1 MTFIYRHALFV
12 FRKQPYIDWAN
23 SLDDG
28 PSLLDDQ
35 LSRRAR
41 TVYLVQ
47 EIDGEPELD
56 DLLPDYWEDIFLA
69 ELGAWHLAEDQ
80 WPAPLT
86 REMFDAWFEVELC
99 ASAYDLDPAEP
110 MTQGE
115 VDSLDLAEALEV
127 CAGCGIEVDPE
138 HARFAGFTVAE
149 PKRLD
154 LWRGRVLPL
163 SIDDEHT
170 VLCIARLPTSPETD
184 AGDDLL
190 VRVCS
195 SQCEKAVRKV
205 VPKALR
211 QFFRHHASDQ
221 E

>member
-12 FRKQPYIDWAN
+12 SRKQPYIDWAN

-28 PSLLDDQ
+28 PPLLDDQ
-35 LSRRAR
+35 LSRGER

-47 EIDGEPELD
+47 EIDGEPELE
-56 DLLPDYWEDIFLA
+56 DLLPDYWKDIFLA
-69 ELGAWHLAEDQ
+69 ELGAWHLEEDR

-99 ASAYDLDPAEP
+99 ASVYDLDPAEP

-138 HARFAGFTVAE
+138 DARFAGFKVAE
-149 PKRLD
+149 PERLD
-154 LWRGRVLPL
+154 PWRGRVLPL

-170 VLCIARLPTSPETD
+170 VLCIPRLPTSPETD
-184 AGDDLL
+184 ADDDLL

-211 QFFRHHASDQ
+211 QLFRRPASDQ
-221 E
+221 H